1 MASLTAGPGSDAYSP
16 VLAASVPRI
25 RIEPPRG
32 WFELRLHEVWQY
44 HELLYFFVWRDVKV
58 RYKQT
63 VIGVLWVVLQPLMTM
78 GVFTIFFGRLAKL
91 PSEGLPYPVF
101 YFAALVPWAYF
112 ATALANCT
120 NIVVANQHVI
130 TKVYFPRLVLPL
142 AAVCSGLLDFVIG
155 LVVMITL
162 ALVFGI
168 HVTAT
173 VTLLPFFLI
182 LALLTALGVGLWT
195 SALNALYRDVASIIP
210 FIIQFWMLAS
220 PVAYPSSLVP
230 ARWRWLYGLNPMA
243 GVIDGFRW
251 ALTGHG
257 QPPGAQMVAST
268 AMVAVVL
275 VGGLFF
281 FQRIESTVA
290 DRV

>member
-1 MASLTAGPGSDAYSP
+1 MVSLTAAAAHDA
-16 VLAASVPRI
+16 VLGVTPNAPAIVRI
-25 RIEPPRG
+25 DPPHG
-32 WFELRLHEVWQY
+32 WLELRFHELWEY
-44 HELLYFFVWRDVKV
+44 RELLYFFVWRDVKV

-63 VIGVLWVVLQPLMTM
+63 VVGVLWVVLQPLMTM

-155 LVVMITL
+155 LVIMITL